1 MVVHAQSKGIM
12 IIIYTHLISSSF
24 LQRHK
29 WNLIMPLFIVLFIHH
44 QTQKIHLKIH
54 CFWDNPLLLS
64 REFCN
69 TNYHTNSH
77 GSLLSLHYI
86 KKKKKIQCIFLMNI
100 AKGKRTIP
108 LDAPNFVCFLLHLK
122 RKVDSWMSGETFGKS
137 NIFCKN
143 IH

>member
-77 GSLLSLHYI
+77 GSLLSLHYM
-86 KKKKKIQCIFLMNI
+86 KKKKNTMHFLDEYCQREKNNSLGCS
-100 AKGKRTIP
+100 KLCLFSPSSKKKSWLVNEWR
-108 LDAPNFVCFLLHLK
+108 NF
-122 RKVDSWMSGETFGKS
+122 RKK
-137 NIFCKN
+137 
-143 IH
+143 